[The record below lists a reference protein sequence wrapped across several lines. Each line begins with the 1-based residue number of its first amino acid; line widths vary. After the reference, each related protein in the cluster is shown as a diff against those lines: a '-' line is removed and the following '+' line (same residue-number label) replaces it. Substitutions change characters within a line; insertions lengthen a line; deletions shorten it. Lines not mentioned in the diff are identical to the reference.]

1 MENYLESLK
10 YPIGKFSEPEQIS
23 YEQLKAWIAE
33 IQALP
38 NKLRDA
44 TQNLKPN
51 QLDTPYRLNGWTIR
65 QVVHHLPDSH
75 LNAYIRFKLAI
86 TENEPTIKPY
96 FEDRWAETADAKNGN
111 IDVSLDLLESLHK
124 RWVAFM
130 TSLTAE
136 DFERIFI
143 HPEHG
148 KSFMLKSVIGMFA
161 WHGNHHVAHIRNVKF

>member
-1 MENYLESLK
+1 MENDLESLK

-23 YEQLKAWIAE
+23 DGLIKAWIVE

-38 NKLRDA
+38 SKVRNA
-44 TQNLKPN
+44 TQNLKPH

-86 TENEPTIKPY
+86 TEDQPIIRPY
-96 FEDRWAETADAKNGN
+96 FEERWAETADAKNGN
-111 IDVSLDLLESLHK
+111 IDVSLDLLDSLHK

-136 DFERIFI
+136 DLERIFI

-148 KSFMLKSVIGMFA
+148 KSFMLKSVIGMYA
-161 WHGNHHVAHIRNVKF
+161 WHGNHHLAHIRNVKF